1 MKITAARILLLSIPM
16 RQVVHHALASRTTA
30 RNVFVVLTDE
40 SGVEGWGECCPRPY
54 VTGETVESAVQD
66 IQNIFIPALTDR
78 SYDGWLEVCN
88 RLDNIGRGV
97 ARNQLAA
104 FCAVE
109 LAALDLAGK
118 LYHTSAGQVIGEIQH
133 QQVFYSGV
141 IAAESLDDL
150 EKQAHFMAR
159 MKVRQVKIKTVA
171 DFEHNLNLL
180 KAARSILGDAVEL
193 RIDANCAWNS
203 SEAVRQL
210 ERFRDF
216 RLAGV
221 EQPVPGD
228 DLAGLRE
235 ITAADLVPVVVD
247 ESLCSIQDAES
258 LIQQNACHVFNVRV
272 SKCGGLL
279 NTRRIYQIA
288 RDAGLECQLGAQ
300 VGESGILSA
309 AGRHLATRLPDLKW
323 LEGSYGS
330 MLLEN
335 DITEPDIT
343 VGVQGI
349 ASALDGNGM
358 GVTPDRELVNRY
370 LDHSI

>member
-1 MKITAARILLLSIPM
+1 
-16 RQVVHHALASRTTA
+16 
-30 RNVFVVLTDE
+30 
-40 SGVEGWGECCPRPY
+40 
-54 VTGETVESAVQD
+54 
-66 IQNIFIPALTDR
+66 
-78 SYDGWLEVCN
+78 
-88 RLDNIGRGV
+88 
-97 ARNQLAA
+97 
-104 FCAVE
+104 
-109 LAALDLAGK
+109 
-118 LYHTSAGQVIGEIQH
+118 QH